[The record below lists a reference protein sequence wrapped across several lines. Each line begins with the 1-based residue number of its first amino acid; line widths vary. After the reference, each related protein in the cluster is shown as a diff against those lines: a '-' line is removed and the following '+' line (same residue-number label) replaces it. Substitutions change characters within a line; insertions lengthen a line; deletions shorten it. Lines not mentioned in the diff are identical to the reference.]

1 MNTEFR
7 KPLPG
12 TTLQYYDTRAA
23 VEAIKPGAYDALP
36 YTSKILAEQL
46 VRRCAPADLT
56 ASLEQLIE
64 RKRDL
69 DFPWY
74 PARVV
79 CHDILGQ
86 TALVD
91 LAGLR
96 DAIAAKGGDPA
107 KVNPVVPTQ
116 LIVDHS
122 LAVEHA
128 GFEADAFEKNRAIED
143 RRNDDRF
150 HFINWTKTAFKNVDV
165 IPPGNGIMHQINL
178 EKMSPVVQVRDNVAS
193 LIPVL
198 VPIAIRLWLMP

>member
-1 MNTEFR
+1 MSNTEFR

-12 TTLQYYDTRAA
+12 TNIDYYDVIEA
-23 VEAIKPGAYDALP
+23 VESIEKGAYAKLP
-36 YTSKILAEQL
+36 YTSRVLAEQL
-46 VRRCAPADLT
+46 VRRCDPE
-56 ASLEQLIE
+56 SLDACLKQIIGF
-64 RKRDL
+64 KRDL

-96 DAIAAKGGDPA
+96 DAIADKGGDPS

-122 LAVEHA
+122 
-128 GFEADAFEKNRAIED
+128 
-143 RRNDDRF
+143 
-150 HFINWTKTAFKNVDV
+150 
-165 IPPGNGIMHQINL
+165 
-178 EKMSPVVQVRDNVAS
+178 
-193 LIPVL
+193 
-198 VPIAIRLWLMP
+198 

>member
-1 MNTEFR
+1 MNTNINTQYR

-12 TTLQYYDTRAA
+12 TQLDYFDAREA
-23 VEAIKPGAYDALP
+23 VNAISPGAYETLP
-36 YTSKILAEQL
+36 YTSRVLAEQL
-46 VRRCAPADLT
+46 VRRCDPNTLT
-56 ASLEQLIE
+56 DSLKQLIE

-96 DAIAAKGGDPA
+96 DAISDQGGDPA
-107 KVNPVVPTQ
+107 KVNPVVETQ

-128 GFEADAFEKNRAIED
+128 GFDPDAFDKNRAIEE
-143 RRNDDRF
+143 RRNEDRF
-150 HFINWTKTAFKNVDV
+150 HFIEWCKTAFENVSV
-165 IPPGNGIMHQINL
+165 IPAGNGIMHQINL
-178 EKMSPVVQVRDNVAS
+178 EKNVSCGTSKAGHC
-193 LIPVL
+193 LP
-198 VPIAIRLWLMP
+198 